1 MKRKKHSILS
11 YLVRREYGQRLRG
24 DGRDL
29 GHLFVEDK
37 ATDPAVNKVGAKLR
51 LEKCA
56 LALSPHA

>member
-37 ATDPAVNKVGAKLR
+37 ATDPAVNKVGA
-51 LEKCA
+51 C
-56 LALSPHA
+56 S